1 MQVEG
6 EQKKLVGGLGAIE
19 KMLFIIREKLK
30 AGVSIVVLILKVRR
44 KNRPEKM

>member
-1 MQVEG
+1 MYLCFRVQVEG

-30 AGVSIVVLILKVRR
+30 AGVSIVFDV
-44 KNRPEKM
+44 NQSM